1 VRFVPLLN
9 NQRPQSTGTPAVSVV
24 MTVYNDLRFIEEA
37 IDSILKQDF
46 GDLELIVV
54 DDGTG
59 ETERF
64 RQIEDRDPRI
74 RVIAIPTN
82 IGTAAA
88 ANRGVE
94 AARADIIA
102 RLDADDIAEP
112 SHIGRLVA
120 ALREDPSLGLVGS
133 WCTLI
138 NEAGQLI
145 RVQSMPESD
154 LEIRWT
160 ILFYNPFY
168 HSAIAYRRCYFEA
181 AGRYKVDELVSQDHY
196 LWFQMLPLCKARNIS
211 EPLTRY
217 RVNPRGL
224 SLVNAKNTRSRTHA
238 IREALWKELGLTYDL
253 YDDLL
258 ALDVNRFLRGQEIAD
273 AERRLMAYRV
283 IAKVLRRFLPLHR
296 FLTQA
301 LESHDA
307 DRLKSALLDRMLA
320 SPPRKG
326 RETLELYALCFVI
339 DWWIVTKS
347 LVRRAR
353 LGILPSFS
361 RSR

>member
-1 VRFVPLLN
+1 VPLPN
-9 NQRPQSTGTPAVSVV
+9 NQQLQPTGTPAVSVV
-24 MTVYNDLRFIEEA
+24 MTVYNDLRFLDEA

-46 GDLELIVV
+46 DDFELIVV

-74 RVIAIPTN
+74 RVIALPINT
-82 IGTAAA
+82 GTAVA
-88 ANRGVE
+88 ANRGIE

-112 SHIGRLVA
+112 GHIGRLVA
-120 ALREDPSLGLVGS
+120 ALREEPNLGLVGS
-133 WCTLI
+133 SCMLVD
-138 NEAGQLI
+138 EAGQPI
-145 RVQSMPESD
+145 RVQPMPKSD
-154 LEIRWT
+154 VEIRWT

-168 HSAIAYRRCYFEA
+168 HSTVAYRRSCFEA
-181 AGRYKVDELVSQDHY
+181 AGRYKVDELISQDHY
-196 LWFQMLPLCKARNIS
+196 LWFQMLPLCKARNFS

-224 SLVNAKNTRSRTHA
+224 SLVNAKNTRNRTHA

-253 YDDLL
+253 YDDVL
-258 ALDVNRFLRGQEIAD
+258 AIDVNRFLRGQEIAD
-273 AERRLMAYRV
+273 AKRRLLAYRV
-283 IAKVLRRFLPLHR
+283 IAKVLRRFLSLRR
-296 FLTQA
+296 FLGQA
-301 LESHDA
+301 LDSHDS
-307 DRLKSALLDRMLA
+307 DRLKVALLDRMLA

-339 DWWIVTKS
+339 DWWTVIKS

-353 LGILPSFS
+353 LGIMPGFRAG
-361 RSR
+361 RST